1 MHKELNYEALQV
13 SHHLHTLLCVVNQQ
27 MTTIASLN
35 TQLNSLRE
43 NPKSMYRHSD
53 QLEELRN
60 RQDKFQEEKTE
71 LLRHIE
77 QKERNLADEKAELET
92 LRTKVRADQK
102 DIAQQR
108 DELHKKMQILSNQGI
123 LSSSNVALSPTSIV
137 CSSSD
142 DAGHQ
147 TPHSNIGASCSN
159 LTVDDHTDMGGANSL
174 SAEHRRKDKWRSASS
189 KCKFNHF
196 YCTFYFLSFP
206 FIYFIGFLFR
216 FLNVITFII
225 SQTI

>member
-13 SHHLHTLLCVVNQQ
+13 SHHLHTLLCIVNQQ
-27 MTTIASLN
+27 MTSIASLN

-43 NPKSMYRHSD
+43 NPKAMYRHND

-60 RQDKFQEEKTE
+60 LQDKLLKDETE
-71 LLRHIE
+71 LLRREEHLDRR
-77 QKERNLADEKAELET
+77 QTELET
-92 LRTKVRADQK
+92 LQTKLSAQQK
-102 DIAQQR
+102 DIGQQR

-137 CSSSD
+137 CSSID

-159 LTVDDHTDMGGANSL
+159 LTVDDHTDMGSANSL

-189 KCKFNHF
+189 K
-196 YCTFYFLSFP
+196 
-206 FIYFIGFLFR
+206 
-216 FLNVITFII
+216 
-225 SQTI
+225 